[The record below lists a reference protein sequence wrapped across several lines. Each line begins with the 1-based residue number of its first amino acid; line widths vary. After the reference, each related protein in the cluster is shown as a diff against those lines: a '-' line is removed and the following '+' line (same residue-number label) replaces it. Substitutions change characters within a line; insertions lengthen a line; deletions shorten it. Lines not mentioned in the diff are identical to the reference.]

1 MAWAVIAGRLAEN
14 KGIHSRIACETRQL
28 MLSDVRGSNTNL
40 NVHEP
45 RLQPFMLNWLGA
57 FANSSTCF
65 AMKPGAAAK
74 VLRDDDLEPRELPF
88 QGQELPGKDPDV
100 VSNIPSWELQSESDP
115 PRARKERLDNTPQ
128 ETAKDPSPV
137 SDPVENQDEVAWRES
152 RQRSFPVPCKNLVA
166 VFVGVLSVAGM
177 AATTH
182 SMCGSI
188 DPTMQGAKVEIMK
201 RLVPFGISR
210 GCFESA
216 LDSCILQFNGT
227 VIDSF
232 GKQSYLETWQNQGFP
247 PINCRDLGS
256 EIWVRGFPQN
266 CEGTWSD
273 FGPCSASCGGG
284 TRSCAFQITRPAQN
298 GGARCREMN
307 QLKTE
312 KCNDQPC
319 PVDCVLLDWQ
329 PDVSGC
335 SKLCGNGTV
344 KETRG
349 VQHDASHGGDCPDPT
364 SEQRER
370 WATCNVDPCPVSLV
384 EDFQGTLAATAKSV
398 QSIGQTLAVSRTL
411 TLELLQNHPQFN
423 CSAGISEDMAETAAA
438 CAENNVLATKTEAM
452 SSVFEQVQDECGM
465 IVPIFREMVN
475 SLLGDLPAL
484 IKYLCSGIT
493 DSAEATFSLLYE
505 QINSLLQQIEKC
517 RSPSKELKAKNKD
530 LLSRRSGHSQD
541 IERRSSKVLAELKN
555 LELDEPSLKTEVR
568 ARAVALENAKQS
580 VNEKQEELKKSG
592 RQFDDLKQHQ
602 LSLLNRHKA
611 QSANAKDNA
620 AAARQQAQNLDS
632 SLKLKERAENMGRL
646 NRAFE
651 KATGFEKKARQ
662 QEAEYMTKIDEYNRA
677 VAHEESV
684 RKQGE
689 EAVRSQ
695 MQTIAEN
702 QRLSHEARVQQIQVG
717 KVIQGKLLE
726 LQNLNRFKQLSQAS
740 DQSQL
745 DRNVQAATET
755 LQTLAVKFKQFSDYL
770 KSLKVAEG
778 RLRTGP
784 AGCDHVRHIVAN
796 IVNSARELFK
806 VAGWTGW
813 TTNALLV
820 MVRPCRAI
828 SHRPGSQGCETAE
841 SILPLFR
848 IINLFVLVA
857 AVGIRFGTLN
867 GRICCGDGLCKV
879 NILKHNSFM

>member
-1 MAWAVIAGRLAEN
+1 
-14 KGIHSRIACETRQL
+14 

-45 RLQPFMLNWLGA
+45 RLQPFMLNRLGA

-100 VSNIPSWELQSESDP
+100 VSNISSWELQSESDP
-115 PRARKERLDNTPQ
+115 PRVRKERLDNTPQ
-128 ETAKDPSPV
+128 ETA
-137 SDPVENQDEVAWRES
+137 SDPVEENQDEVAWCES
-152 RQRSFPVPCKNLVA
+152 RQRSFPVPSKNLVA
-166 VFVGVLSVAGM
+166 VFVGVLSVGMAGM

-188 DPTMQGAKVEIMK
+188 DLTMQGAKVEIMK
-201 RLVPFGISR
+201 LVPFGVAL
-210 GCFESA
+210 GCFEGA

-266 CEGTWSD
+266 CEGAWSD

-284 TRSCAFQITRPAQN
+284 TRSRHFQIMRPAQN
-298 GGARCREMN
+298 GGAACREMN

-370 WATCNVDPCPVSLV
+370 WVPCNVDPCPVSLV
-384 EDFQGTLAATAKSV
+384 EDFQGTLAATVKSV
-398 QSIGQTLAVSRTL
+398 QSIEQTLAVSRTL
-411 TLELLQNHPQFN
+411 NLELLQNHPQFN
-423 CSAGISEDMAETAAA
+423 CSAGINEEMAETAAA

-452 SSVFEQVQDECGM
+452 SLVFEQVQEECGM
-465 IVPIFREMVN
+465 IVPQFREMIN
-475 SLLGDLPAL
+475 SLKGDLPAL
-484 IKYLCSGIT
+484 IKYLCSGNT
-493 DSAEATFSLLYE
+493 DSAEATFSLLDE
-505 QINSLLQQIEKC
+505 QIKSLLQQIEKC
-517 RSPSKELKAKNKD
+517 KSPSKELKAKNKD

-541 IERRSSKVLAELKN
+541 IERRSSKLQAELKN
-555 LELDEPSLKTEVR
+555 LELEEPTLKTEVL

-580 VNEKQEELKKSG
+580 VNEKQEELKNSG

-611 QSANAKDNA
+611 QSADAKDKA
-620 AAARQQAQNLDS
+620 AAARQQALNLDS
-632 SLKLKERAENMGRL
+632 SLKGKRRDENRNRL

-651 KATGFEKKARQ
+651 EATDFEKKASQ
-662 QEAEYMTKIDEYNRA
+662 KEAEYMTKIDEYNRA

-684 RKQGE
+684 LKQGE

-695 MQTIAEN
+695 MQIIAEN

-717 KVIQGKLLE
+717 KAIQGKYLE
-726 LQNLNRFKQLSQAS
+726 LRNLNCFKQLSQAS

-755 LQTLAVKFKQFSDYL
+755 LQTLAVKFKTARDYL
-770 KSLKVAEG
+770 KSLKVGEG
-778 RLRTGP
+778 RMRTGP
-784 AGCDHVRHIVAN
+784 AGCDHVKHIVAN

-806 VAGWTGW
+806 VAG
-813 TTNALLV
+813 
-820 MVRPCRAI
+820 
-828 SHRPGSQGCETAE
+828 
-841 SILPLFR
+841 
-848 IINLFVLVA
+848 
-857 AVGIRFGTLN
+857 
-867 GRICCGDGLCKV
+867 
-879 NILKHNSFM
+879 